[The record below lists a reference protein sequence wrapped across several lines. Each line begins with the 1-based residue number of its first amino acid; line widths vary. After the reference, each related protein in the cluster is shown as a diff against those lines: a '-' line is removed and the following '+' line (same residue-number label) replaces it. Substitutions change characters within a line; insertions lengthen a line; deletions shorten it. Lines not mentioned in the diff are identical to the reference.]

1 MEPELPVA
9 LQGEMKLQL
18 RLEGSQAPSCSHPD
32 PSRHREPNW
41 ARGFARQRLPPA
53 SQPSHPIGKHLA
65 GECCPKHSP
74 TPEEQGGVGDHGQ
87 GMLPVGRQEQQR
99 AQMATKEQH
108 THGTSGNRDPSE
120 DSHGTALQTESCQ
133 LCACRLWDRGRT
145 RTSQLL
151 QTPPL
156 FWFFPIRTAAAPPP
170 PCPDRQSK

>member
-32 PSRHREPNW
+32 PSRHWEPNW

-53 SQPSHPIGKHLA
+53 SHPIGKHLA
-65 GECCPKHSP
+65 VGRCPKHSP

-99 AQMATKEQH
+99 GSPSSIPREPRWQPKSSTPVGPAGTGTPVRTAMGQH
-108 THGTSGNRDPSE
+108 YKQKAASSVPAGFGTGGEPGP
-120 DSHGTALQTESCQ
+120 HSC
-133 LCACRLWDRGRT
+133 
-145 RTSQLL
+145 SK
-151 QTPPL
+151 PPL
-156 FWFFPIRTAAAPPP
+156 
-170 PCPDRQSK
+170 CSGSSQ